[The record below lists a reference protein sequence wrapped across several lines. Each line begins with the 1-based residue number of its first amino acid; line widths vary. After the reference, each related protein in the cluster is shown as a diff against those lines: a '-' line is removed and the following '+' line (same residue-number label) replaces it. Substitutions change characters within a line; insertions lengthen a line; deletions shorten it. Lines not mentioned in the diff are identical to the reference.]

1 MKFIVV
7 FLDLAKG
14 IGSYPAGKIKFSPLE
29 ISLMFWPLGASASER
44 DGWLW
49 QPKAPFSFRPDSQ
62 LPGAFRKEFSQKTC
76 T

>member
-29 ISLMFWPLGASASER
+29 ISLMFWPLGVLPLR
-44 DGWLW
+44 GMDGYGSQRLYSVSD
-49 QPKAPFSFRPDSQ
+49 QIQ